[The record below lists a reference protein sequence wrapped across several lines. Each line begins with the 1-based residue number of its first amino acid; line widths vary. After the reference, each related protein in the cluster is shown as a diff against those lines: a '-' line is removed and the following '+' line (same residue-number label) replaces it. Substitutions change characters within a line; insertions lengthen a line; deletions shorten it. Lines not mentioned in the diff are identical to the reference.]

1 MHIDSPCFLPF
12 GSPHW
17 MHILLVYLVHKD
29 DTKCGHTKEMCSA
42 RGYRNCFF
50 FFFSSWFHLL
60 WFWMMS
66 LGRRIARVCDRSI
79 GFGFLV
85 LLLQSRI
92 CGWSLSWKPLL
103 GRALPGE
110 TPPYSG
116 LLRVADLSK
125 SPPHLVLAT
134 AISYNLSH
142 PLPPLSILQQ
152 NENFI

>member
-1 MHIDSPCFLPF
+1 MIAHASC
-12 GSPHW
+12 
-17 MHILLVYLVHKD
+17 LLAHHTGCTFSWYTWY
-29 DTKCGHTKEMCSA
+29 TKMTQSVAIRRRCVPLGDIETV
-42 RGYRNCFF
+42 
-50 FFFSSWFHLL
+50 FFSSWFHLL

-66 LGRRIARVCDRSI
+66 LGRRIARVGDRFI

-85 LLLQSRI
+85 LPLQSRI

-103 GRALPGE
+103 GRALSGE

-152 NENFI
+152 KENFI